1 MDGTEDIIGDGGDGG
16 KMPLLD
22 HLIELRQRLLYSVA
36 GIFVAFA
43 FCFYFAGEIFD
54 FLSEPLYNAMNH
66 DPDRRMIYTALH
78 EVFITQIKIGLFG
91 ALFLAF
97 PVISSQMWMFVA
109 PGLYKKEKKAF
120 LPFLVATPVL
130 FVTGA
135 ALAYYVIFPL
145 AWSFFLGFETI
156 GGNALPIQMEP
167 RVGDYLPLVMQI
179 IFAFGLCFELPVL
192 LTLMARA
199 GLVTSKG
206 LKEKRKYA
214 IVITFAAA
222 AFLTPPDIISQI
234 GLGIPILLLYE
245 ISILS
250 ARMVER
256 RKQADDDDVAGD
268 VGDEADAP

>member
-1 MDGTEDIIGDGGDGG
+1 MEEPEGTGG

-54 FLSEPLYNAMNH
+54 FLSQPLYDVLGH
-66 DPDRRMIYTALH
+66 DSGRRMIFTALH
-78 EVFITQIKIGLFG
+78 EPLFVQLKIALFG

-97 PVISSQMWMFVA
+97 PMFASQIWMFVT
-109 PGLYKKEKKAF
+109 PGLYKKEKRAF
-120 LPFLVATPVL
+120 FPFLLATPVL
-130 FVTGA
+130 FVAGA

-145 AWSFFLGFETI
+145 AWSFFIGFETT
-156 GGNALPIQMEP
+156 GGDALPIQLEA

-179 IFAFGLCFELPVL
+179 IFAFGICFELPVL

-199 GLVTSKG
+199 GMVTSKG

-256 RKQADDDDVAGD
+256 NKQAAD
-268 VGDEADAP
+268 DEATGEDTGAP